1 MLPAVAEKVHS
12 DLIYMAQHEALQ
24 RARAQWADLVAQL
37 TEQYPDAAARVFV
50 DILNEPD
57 SFQLQWQAQDDA
69 GLPGAGDLYLA
80 AMDAIY
86 PVNSGARCWKCCA
99 TSKDKSQDNVLL
111 SGFC

>member
-1 MLPAVAEKVHS
+1 MS
-12 DLIYMAQHEALQ
+12 
-24 RARAQWADLVAQL
+24 QL

-57 SFQLQWQAQDDA
+57 SFQLQWQAQDDV

-86 PVNSGARCWKCCA
+86 PVNSGER
-99 TSKDKSQDNVLL
+99 
-111 SGFC
+111 SGSAAQNLGLGPMTMLNELE

>member
-1 MLPAVAEKVHS
+1 MTVKVFTYSQQLREWLKVHNKHAS
-12 DLIYMAQHEALQ
+12 QGTAQALE
-24 RARAQWADLVAQL
+24 RAGAQWADLVAQL

-86 PVNSGARCWKCCA
+86 PVNSGEPCWKGCMQRSIRC
-99 TSKDKSQDNVLL
+99 
-111 SGFC
+111 